1 MSGTSTRPF
10 QAFSSELSLG
20 FFRSGAS
27 TVGLSYGAL
36 ALPAGSSTTPSL
48 NYGSSESSLG
58 WYRPG
63 QATMAPSYGTLDLA
77 PNAVRLS
84 MRTLAA
90 SSVTASAAQTNVQPN
105 EVVFTIGG
113 ASGASLAIMS
123 GGTLYYFNSAGS
135 AKQT

>member
-1 MSGTSTRPF
+1 MSGTSILPF
-10 QAFSSELSLG
+10 LAFSSERSLG
-20 FFRSGAS
+20 LFRSGVS
-27 TVGLSYGAL
+27 TLALSYGAL
-36 ALPAGSSTTPSL
+36 AVPAGSKTTPSL

-84 MRTLAA
+84 VRTLAA
-90 SSVTASAAQTNVQPN
+90 SSITASAAQTNVQPN

-113 ASGASLAIMS
+113 ASGASFGIMS
-123 GGTLYYFNSAGS
+123 GGTFYGFTSSFS